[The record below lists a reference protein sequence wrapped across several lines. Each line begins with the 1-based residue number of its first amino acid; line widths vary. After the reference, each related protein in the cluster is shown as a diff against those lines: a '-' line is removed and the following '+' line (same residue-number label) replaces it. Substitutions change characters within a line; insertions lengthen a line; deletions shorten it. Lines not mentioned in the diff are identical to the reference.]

1 VCDAAQ
7 AKQGKFM
14 PGSHIPILHPSEMLK
29 RQFDYI
35 LILPWN
41 IATEIVKQNEAL
53 KTKGVRFVTTVPELE
68 VL

>member
-1 VCDAAQ
+1 
-7 AKQGKFM
+7 
-14 PGSHIPILHPSEMLK
+14 MLK

>member
-1 VCDAAQ
+1 
-7 AKQGKFM
+7 
-14 PGSHIPILHPSEMLK
+14 MLK

-41 IATEIVKQNEAL
+41 IATEVAKQNAAL
-53 KTKGVRFVTTVPELE
+53 KTKGVRFVTAVPELT